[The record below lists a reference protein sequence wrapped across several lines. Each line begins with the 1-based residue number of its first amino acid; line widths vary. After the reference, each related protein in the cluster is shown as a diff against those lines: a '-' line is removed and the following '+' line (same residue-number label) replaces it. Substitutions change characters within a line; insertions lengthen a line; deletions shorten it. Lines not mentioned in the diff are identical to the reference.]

1 MDVNFSSLPSLQ
13 SQPTA
18 SSGSSSGSGGNS
30 AVKTI
35 QSSPDAV
42 VTQVSESDGPQ
53 NESGNGFSRQ
63 EQAELQGAQQ
73 ALESLR
79 FSSRKTQLGFNNEL
93 NKIFI
98 EVVDTRTDTVVEQIP
113 SEKFV
118 KFVSEQLEPTDRP
131 AEEGTNGAVIDETA

>member
-42 VTQVSESDGPQ
+42 VTQVSQSDGPQ

-63 EQAELQGAQQ
+63 EQVALQGAQQ

-113 SEKFV
+113 SEKLV
-118 KFVSEQLEPTDRP
+118 KFVSEQLEPTEQP

>member
-18 SSGSSSGSGGNS
+18 SSGSGGNS

-42 VTQVSESDGPQ
+42 VTQVSQSDGPQ

-98 EVVDTRTDTVVEQIP
+98 LNV
-113 SEKFV
+113 
-118 KFVSEQLEPTDRP
+118 RP
-131 AEEGTNGAVIDETA
+131 

>member
-42 VTQVSESDGPQ
+42 VPQVSQSDGPQ

-118 KFVSEQLEPTDRP
+118 KVVSELLEPSEQP
-131 AEEGTNGAVIDETA
+131 AEEGSNGAVIDETA